1 MICALVCA
9 GSKQKMVLNSSDK
22 LFAEL
27 RDMDFPTA
35 AARVNRDLKRLKD
48 GYDRSKASD
57 QPKLAIVGCQQL
69 SAISSC
75 QCCSDVRP
83 LRPCAH
89 QGGTHTA
96 HPKLCLCV
104 QDKSASVS
112 QIKNFTGELKAHYAH
127 LERHALVVE
136 LITKRS
142 PGLGIQSRMR
152 AEQQLLDSFGL
163 DTVCETIEVRPNDST
178 ARNKSRRHQRGTS
191 SVLPDGPSTSLLLCV
206 YLGYTHAIS
215 PFGMYQVLIDQEMAT
230 C

>member
-1 MICALVCA
+1 VQIQAGHTAHPQYRSACAAALVRA

-48 GYDRSKASD
+48 GYDRSKASG
-57 QPKLAIVGCQQL
+57 QPSSGMPT
-69 SAISSC
+69 AISCTFTKLYFRRVSAAVTPTRRGHVHIRAAHTKQC
-75 QCCSDVRP
+75 QV
-83 LRPCAH
+83 
-89 QGGTHTA
+89 
-96 HPKLCLCV
+96 CLCV

-112 QIKNFTGELKAHYAH
+112 QIKDFTGELKAHYAH

-152 AEQQLLDSFGL
+152 AEQLLLDSFGL
-163 DTVCETIEVRPNDST
+163 DTVCETIEVPLNDINCRLLEETS
-178 ARNKSRRHQRGTS
+178 SGTS
-191 SVLPDGPSTSLLLCV
+191 SASPGGSGVDLLVCV
-206 YLGYTHAIS
+206 
-215 PFGMYQVLIDQEMAT
+215 
-230 C
+230 